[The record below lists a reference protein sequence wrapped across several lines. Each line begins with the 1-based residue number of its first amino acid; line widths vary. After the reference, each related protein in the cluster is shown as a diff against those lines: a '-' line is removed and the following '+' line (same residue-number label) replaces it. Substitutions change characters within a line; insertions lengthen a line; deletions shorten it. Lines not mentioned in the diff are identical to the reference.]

1 LPVHSLNPDSTVATL
16 SFRHLYALATAVAT
30 VVGCSRDGP
39 ILVGLAGPFS
49 QDRATSMLQAAELA
63 VREINGRGGIRG
75 RPLQLVVLD
84 DSANADVTLR
94 VAQELYD
101 NSNVIAVVGHLTS
114 SSTLAAAPVYGSG
127 TNPIVQISPSAS
139 SPLITDAGP
148 HTFRVCPSDLVH
160 GSRLAEWAR
169 AQLGA
174 ERAAILYQN
183 DDYGRAVRATF
194 ASSFLELG
202 GSIVS
207 EDPYVDEIPSFGP
220 FLQRLRQRG
229 GADVLLVAGTRASGS
244 RIAATLDTVGIS
256 VRILAGDGLVGIGQ
270 TTMAEGVVIS
280 TAYLP
285 DRPGN
290 RNSDFVR
297 AYRAAYRNELPD
309 YRGAGTYDIL
319 YLLAQAMETV
329 GPDRGPIRDYLARVG
344 RDIQPFEGVTGPIA
358 FDENGDV
365 PEKDVIIGV
374 ISDGRLTTAVGQ

>member
-1 LPVHSLNPDSTVATL
+1 MSTL
-16 SFRHLYALATAVAT
+16 SFRRLYVLATAVAT
-30 VVGCSRDGP
+30 VVGCSRDAP

-63 VREINGRGGIRG
+63 VREINSRGGIGG

-84 DSANADVTLR
+84 DSANANVASR
-94 VAQELYD
+94 VARELYD
-101 NSNVIAVVGHLTS
+101 NGNVIAVVGHLTS
-114 SSTLAAAPVYGSG
+114 SSAVAAAPVYGGG

-148 HTFRVCPSDLVH
+148 YTFRICPSDLVH

-183 DDYGRAVRATF
+183 DDYGRSVRATF

-220 FLQRLRQRG
+220 FLQRVRQRG
-229 GADVLLVAGTRASGS
+229 GADVLLIAGTRASGS
-244 RIAATLDTVGIS
+244 RIAATLDTVGMS
-256 VRILAGDGLVGIGQ
+256 VRILGGDGLVGLGQ
-270 TTMAEGVVIS
+270 TTMAEGATIS

-285 DRPGN
+285 DRPGD
-290 RNSDFVR
+290 RNGDFVR

-309 YRGAGTYDIL
+309 HSGAGTYDIL
-319 YLLAQAMETV
+319 YLLAQAMEAV
-329 GPDRGPIRDYLARVG
+329 GPDRGRIRDYLARVG
-344 RDIQPFEGVTGPIA
+344 RDIEPFEGVTGPIA

-365 PEKDVIIGV
+365 PQKDVVIGV
-374 ISDGRLTTAVGQ
+374 ISDGRLITAVGQ

>member
-1 LPVHSLNPDSTVATL
+1 MSTL
-16 SFRHLYALATAVAT
+16 SFRRLYALATAVVA

-63 VREINGRGGIRG
+63 VREINAGGGIRG
-75 RPLQLVVLD
+75 QPLQLVVLD

-94 VAQELYD
+94 VARELYD
-101 NSNVIAVVGHLTS
+101 NSDVIAVVGHLTS
-114 SSTLAAAPVYGSG
+114 SSTLAAASVYGSG

-139 SPLITDAGP
+139 SPFITDAGP

-174 ERAAILYQN
+174 ERVAILYQN
-183 DDYGRAVRATF
+183 DDYGRGIRATF
-194 ASSFLELG
+194 AASFLELG

-220 FLQRLRQRG
+220 FLQRVRQRG
-229 GADVLLVAGTRASGS
+229 GADVLLVAGTRASSS
-244 RIAATLDTVGIS
+244 RIAAALGTVGMS
-256 VRILAGDGLVGIGQ
+256 VRILGGDGLVGIGQ
-270 TTMAEGVVIS
+270 TTMAEGTTIS

-285 DRPGN
+285 DRPGD

-319 YLLAQAMETV
+319 HLLAQAMEAV
-329 GPDRGPIRDYLARVG
+329 GPDRGRIRDYVARVG
-344 RDIQPFEGVTGPIA
+344 RDIEPFEGVTGPIA

-365 PEKDVIIGV
+365 PQKDVVIGV
-374 ISDGRLTTAVGQ
+374 ISDGRLITAVGR

>member
-1 LPVHSLNPDSTVATL
+1 MSTL
-16 SFRHLYALATAVAT
+16 SLKRLYALAAAVVA

-49 QDRATSMLQAAELA
+49 QDRAISMSRAAELA

-94 VAQELYD
+94 VARELYD

-160 GSRLAEWAR
+160 GFRLAEWAR

-183 DDYGRAVRATF
+183 DDYGRGVRATF

-220 FLQRLRQRG
+220 FLQRVRQRG

-329 GPDRGPIRDYLARVG
+329 GPNRGRIRDYLAQVG
-344 RDIQPFEGVTGPIA
+344 RDIEPFEGVTGPIA

-365 PEKDVIIGV
+365 PEKDVVIGV
-374 ISDGRLTTAVGQ
+374 ISDGRLITAVGQ

>member
-1 LPVHSLNPDSTVATL
+1 MSTW
-16 SFRHLYALATAVAT
+16 SFRRLYVLATAVVT

-63 VREINGRGGIRG
+63 VREINGRGGIHG
-75 RPLQLVVLD
+75 RPLQLVIFD

-94 VAQELYD
+94 VARELYD
-101 NSNVIAVVGHLTS
+101 NSDVIAVVGHLTS
-114 SSTLAAAPVYGSG
+114 SSTLTAAPVYGSG

-148 HTFRVCPSDLVH
+148 YTFRVCPSDLVH

-183 DDYGRAVRATF
+183 DDYGRGVRATF

-220 FLQRLRQRG
+220 FLQRVRQRG

-256 VRILAGDGLVGIGQ
+256 IRIIAGDGLVGIGQ
-270 TTMAEGVVIS
+270 TTMADGVVIS

-290 RNSDFVR
+290 RNGDFVR

-319 YLLAQAMETV
+319 YLLAQALETV
-329 GPDRGPIRDYLARVG
+329 GPDRGRIRDYLARVG
-344 RDIQPFEGVTGPIA
+344 RDIEPFEGVTGSIA
-358 FDENGDV
+358 FDVNGDV
-365 PEKDVIIGV
+365 PEKDVVIGV
-374 ISDGRLTTAVGQ
+374 ISDGRLITAVGQ

>member
-1 LPVHSLNPDSTVATL
+1 MTTS
-16 SFRHLYALATAVAT
+16 SFRRLYVLATAVAT
-30 VVGCSRDGP
+30 VVGCSRNAP

-63 VREINGRGGIRG
+63 VREINSRGGIRG

-84 DSANADVTLR
+84 DSASAGVTLR
-94 VAQELYD
+94 VARELYD

-114 SSTLAAAPVYGSG
+114 SSTLAAAPLYRSG

-148 HTFRVCPSDLVH
+148 YTFRVCPSDLVH

-183 DDYGRAVRATF
+183 DDYGRGVRATF

-220 FLQRLRQRG
+220 FLQRVRQRG
-229 GADVLLVAGTRASGS
+229 GADVLLVVGTRVSSS

-256 VRILAGDGLVGIGQ
+256 VRIILAGDDLVGIGQ
-270 TTMAEGVVIS
+270 TTMAEGAVIS

-290 RNSDFVR
+290 RNRDFVR

-319 YLLAQAMETV
+319 HLLAQAMETE
-329 GPDRGPIRDYLARVG
+329 GPDRGRIRDYLARVG
-344 RDIQPFEGVTGPIA
+344 RDIEPFEGVTGPIA
-358 FDENGDV
+358 FDQNGDV
-365 PEKDVIIGV
+365 AQKDVVIGV
-374 ISDGRLTTAVGQ
+374 ITDGRLITAVGQ

>member
-1 LPVHSLNPDSTVATL
+1 MSTW
-16 SFRHLYALATAVAT
+16 SFRRLYALAAAVAT

-75 RPLQLVVLD
+75 RTLQLVVLD

-94 VAQELYD
+94 VARELYD

-148 HTFRVCPSDLVH
+148 HTFRICPSDLVH

-183 DDYGRAVRATF
+183 DDYGRGVRATF

-207 EDPYVDEIPSFGP
+207 EDPYVDGIPSFGP
-220 FLQRLRQRG
+220 FLQRVRQRG

-244 RIAATLDTVGIS
+244 RIAATLDTVGMS
-256 VRILAGDGLVGIGQ
+256 VRIIAGDGLVGIGQ
-270 TTMAEGVVIS
+270 TTMPEGVVIS

-329 GPDRGPIRDYLARVG
+329 GPDRGRIRDYLARVG
-344 RDIQPFEGVTGPIA
+344 RDIEPFEGVTGPIA

-365 PEKDVIIGV
+365 PGKDAVIGV
-374 ISDGRLTTAVGQ
+374 ISDGRLVTAVGQ

>member
-1 LPVHSLNPDSTVATL
+1 MSTL
-16 SFRHLYALATAVAT
+16 SFRRLYVLATAVVT

-63 VREINGRGGIRG
+63 VREINGRGGIHG
-75 RPLQLVVLD
+75 RPLQLVVFD

-94 VAQELYD
+94 VARELYD
-101 NSNVIAVVGHLTS
+101 NSDVIAVVGHLTS
-114 SSTLAAAPVYGSG
+114 GSTLTAAPVYGSG

-148 HTFRVCPSDLVH
+148 YTFRVCPSDLVH

-183 DDYGRAVRATF
+183 DDYGRGVRATF

-220 FLQRLRQRG
+220 FLQRVRQRG
-229 GADVLLVAGTRASGS
+229 GADVLLVAGTRVSGS

-256 VRILAGDGLVGIGQ
+256 IRIIAGDGLVGIGQ
-270 TTMAEGVVIS
+270 TTMADGVVIS

-290 RNSDFVR
+290 RNGDFVR

-319 YLLAQAMETV
+319 YLLAQALETV
-329 GPDRGPIRDYLARVG
+329 GPDRGRIRDYLARVG
-344 RDIQPFEGVTGPIA
+344 RDIEPFEGVTGPIA
-358 FDENGDV
+358 FDVNGDV
-365 PEKDVIIGV
+365 PEKDVVIGV
-374 ISDGRLTTAVGQ
+374 ISDGRLITAVGQ

>member
-1 LPVHSLNPDSTVATL
+1 MSTL
-16 SFRHLYALATAVAT
+16 SLKRLYALAAAVVA

-49 QDRATSMLQAAELA
+49 QDRAISMSRAAELA

-94 VAQELYD
+94 VARELYD

-114 SSTLAAAPVYGSG
+114 SSTLTAAPVYGSG
-127 TNPIVQISPSAS
+127 TNPIMQISPSAS

-160 GSRLAEWAR
+160 GFRLAEWAR

-183 DDYGRAVRATF
+183 DDYGRGVRATF

-207 EDPYVDEIPSFGP
+207 EDPYVDEIPSFVP
-220 FLQRLRQRG
+220 FLQRVRQRG

-297 AYRAAYRNELPD
+297 AYRAAYRNQLPD

-319 YLLAQAMETV
+319 YLLAQAIETV
-329 GPDRGPIRDYLARVG
+329 GPDRGRIRDYLARVG
-344 RDIQPFEGVTGPIA
+344 RNIQPFEGVTGPIA

-365 PEKDVIIGV
+365 PEKDVVIGV
-374 ISDGRLTTAVGQ
+374 ISDGRLITAVGQ

>member
-1 LPVHSLNPDSTVATL
+1 MSTW
-16 SFRHLYALATAVAT
+16 SFRRLYVLATAVVT

-63 VREINGRGGIRG
+63 VREINGRGGIHG
-75 RPLQLVVLD
+75 RPLQLVIFD

-94 VAQELYD
+94 VARELYD
-101 NSNVIAVVGHLTS
+101 NSDVIAVVGHLTS
-114 SSTLAAAPVYGSG
+114 SSTLTAAPVYGSG

-148 HTFRVCPSDLVH
+148 YTFRVCPSDLVH

-183 DDYGRAVRATF
+183 DDYGRGVRATF

-220 FLQRLRQRG
+220 FLQRVRQRG

-256 VRILAGDGLVGIGQ
+256 IRIIAGDGLVGIGQ
-270 TTMAEGVVIS
+270 TTMADGVVIS

-290 RNSDFVR
+290 RNGDFVR

-319 YLLAQAMETV
+319 YLLAQALETV
-329 GPDRGPIRDYLARVG
+329 GPDRGRIRDYLARVG
-344 RDIQPFEGVTGPIA
+344 RDIEPFEGVTGPIA
-358 FDENGDV
+358 FDVNGDV
-365 PEKDVIIGV
+365 PEKDVVIGV
-374 ISDGRLTTAVGQ
+374 ISDGRLITAVGQ

>member
-1 LPVHSLNPDSTVATL
+1 MSTL
-16 SFRHLYALATAVAT
+16 SFRRLYALATAVAT

-63 VREINGRGGIRG
+63 VREINGRGGING
-75 RPLQLVVLD
+75 RPLQLVVRD

-94 VAQELYD
+94 VARELYD

-148 HTFRVCPSDLVH
+148 YTFRVCPSDLVH

-183 DDYGRAVRATF
+183 DDYGRGVRATF

-220 FLQRLRQRG
+220 FLQRVRQRG
-229 GADVLLVAGTRASGS
+229 GADVLFVAGTRASGN
-244 RIAATLDTVGIS
+244 RIAATLDTVGMS
-256 VRILAGDGLVGIGQ
+256 VRIIAGDGLVGIGQ
-270 TTMAEGVVIS
+270 TTMPEGVVIS

-319 YLLAQAMETV
+319 HLLAQAMKTV
-329 GPDRGPIRDYLARVG
+329 GPDRGRIRDYLARVG
-344 RDIQPFEGVTGPIA
+344 RDIEPFEGVTGPIA

-365 PEKDVIIGV
+365 PEKDVVIGV
-374 ISDGRLTTAVGQ
+374 ISDGRLITAVGQ

>member
-1 LPVHSLNPDSTVATL
+1 MSTW
-16 SFRHLYALATAVAT
+16 SFRRLYALAAAVAT

-94 VAQELYD
+94 VARELYD

-183 DDYGRAVRATF
+183 DDYGRGVRATF

-207 EDPYVDEIPSFGP
+207 EDPYVDGIPSFGP
-220 FLQRLRQRG
+220 FLQRVRQRG

-244 RIAATLDTVGIS
+244 RIAATLDTVGMS
-256 VRILAGDGLVGIGQ
+256 VRIIAGDGLVGIGQ
-270 TTMAEGVVIS
+270 TTMPEGVVIS

-285 DRPGN
+285 DRPGS

-329 GPDRGPIRDYLARVG
+329 GPDRGRIRDYLARVG
-344 RDIQPFEGVTGPIA
+344 RDIEPFEGVTGPIA

-365 PEKDVIIGV
+365 PGKDAVIGV
-374 ISDGRLTTAVGQ
+374 ISDGRLVTAVGQ

>member
-1 LPVHSLNPDSTVATL
+1 MSTL
-16 SFRHLYALATAVAT
+16 SFRRLYVLATAVVT

-63 VREINGRGGIRG
+63 VREINGRGGIHG
-75 RPLQLVVLD
+75 RPLQLVIFD

-94 VAQELYD
+94 VARELYD
-101 NSNVIAVVGHLTS
+101 NGDVIAVVGHLTS
-114 SSTLAAAPVYGSG
+114 SSTLTAAPVYGSG

-148 HTFRVCPSDLVH
+148 YTFRVCPSDLVH

-183 DDYGRAVRATF
+183 DDYGRGVRATF

-220 FLQRLRQRG
+220 FLQRVRQRG

-256 VRILAGDGLVGIGQ
+256 IRIIAGDGLVGIGQ
-270 TTMAEGVVIS
+270 TTMADGVVIS

-290 RNSDFVR
+290 RNGDFVR

-319 YLLAQAMETV
+319 YLLAQALETV
-329 GPDRGPIRDYLARVG
+329 GPDRGRIRDYLARVG
-344 RDIQPFEGVTGPIA
+344 RDIEPFEGVTGPIA
-358 FDENGDV
+358 FDVNGDV
-365 PEKDVIIGV
+365 PEKDVVIGV
-374 ISDGRLTTAVGQ
+374 ISDGRLITAVGQ

>member
-1 LPVHSLNPDSTVATL
+1 MSTW
-16 SFRHLYALATAVAT
+16 SFRRLYALAAAVAT

-94 VAQELYD
+94 VARELYD

-183 DDYGRAVRATF
+183 DDYGRGVRATF

-220 FLQRLRQRG
+220 FLQRVRQRG
-229 GADVLLVAGTRASGS
+229 GADVLLIAGTRASGS
-244 RIAATLDTVGIS
+244 RIAATLDTVGMS
-256 VRILAGDGLVGIGQ
+256 VRILGGDGLVGLGQ
-270 TTMAEGVVIS
+270 TTMAEGATIS

-285 DRPGN
+285 DRPGD
-290 RNSDFVR
+290 RNGDFVR

-309 YRGAGTYDIL
+309 HSGAGTYDIL
-319 YLLAQAMETV
+319 YLLAQAMEAV
-329 GPDRGPIRDYLARVG
+329 GPDRGRIRDYLARVG
-344 RDIQPFEGVTGPIA
+344 RDIEPFEGVTGPIA

-365 PEKDVIIGV
+365 PQKDVVIGV
-374 ISDGRLTTAVGQ
+374 ISDGRLITAVGQ